1 MVNTLRKE
9 IIKLIN
15 IFSNVDVSKK
25 TSNRKIDRKST

>member
-15 IFSNVDVSKK
+15 IFSNADVSKK
-25 TSNRKIDRKST
+25 TSDRKIDRKST